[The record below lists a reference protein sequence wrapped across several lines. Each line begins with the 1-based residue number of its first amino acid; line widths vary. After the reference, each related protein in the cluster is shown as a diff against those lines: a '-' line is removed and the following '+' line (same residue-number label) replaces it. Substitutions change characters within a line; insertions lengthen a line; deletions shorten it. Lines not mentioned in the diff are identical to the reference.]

1 MNLSCSAMMLGERP
15 LTDAFALAK
24 ESGFDGID
32 LRGDLIRHHIS
43 EIQDLIRQTGLPVP
57 TVYGR
62 ITVPLLA
69 RTLRERGES
78 LELIRSRLRDAA
90 AISASNLIVVPVFG
104 EARVTV
110 DRGEGVAEI
119 EEALLLML
127 LSELVSN
134 AESAK
139 VRITLEPLNRG
150 ETHLLVSPTTAARL
164 TRCLN
169 TPWVGTMVDTYHLDR
184 EGQDAV
190 HEVERNRDQIMLV
203 HLSDRGRTLPGT
215 GGIDFAP
222 MLRALNALGYDGFMG
237 YECAGT
243 FDVNQLRASVQW
255 VRRQID
261 GEER

>member
-164 TRCLN
+164 TRGKSC
-169 TPWVGTMVDTYHLDR
+169 
-184 EGQDAV
+184 
-190 HEVERNRDQIMLV
+190 
-203 HLSDRGRTLPGT
+203 S
-215 GGIDFAP
+215 
-222 MLRALNALGYDGFMG
+222 
-237 YECAGT
+237 
-243 FDVNQLRASVQW
+243 RAS
-255 VRRQID
+255 RQARSVGSI
-261 GEER
+261 GPPRSRISGYQAPECGR